1 MTMNIAALPRS
12 SFDLPR
18 AARSLRALL
27 RNPDD
32 LPQVFALIESMSSG
46 AHFHRLRSGF
56 QGTEAGRRLLR
67 TRPDIVAI
75 LADRERLRAMPE
87 GSLGRAYLAFVE
99 SENISA
105 QGIRDASAAAR
116 RHEPVDE
123 DIAFIRDRMR
133 DTHDLWHAATG
144 YRGDVL
150 GEVGLLAFIVAQQ
163 WNTAIALIV
172 LAAVV
177 KGRGRTEIVALVR
190 DGYRRGRRAAWL
202 PAQDWESLLE
212 EPVDQVRARLGLGA
226 PPVYTPVRSA
236 DLRAQG
242 IVGSF
247 VSP

>member
-1 MTMNIAALPRS
+1 MNTAALPRP

-32 LPQVFALIESMSSG
+32 LPQVFALIESLSSAG
-46 AHFHRLRSGF
+46 HFHRLRSGF
-56 QGTEAGRRLLR
+56 QETEAGRRLLR
-67 TRPDIVAI
+67 TKPDIVTI
-75 LADRERLRAMPE
+75 LADRERIRAMPE

-105 QGIRDASAAAR
+105 QGIRDASEAAGR
-116 RHEPVDE
+116 RDPGDE
-123 DIAFIRDRMR
+123 EIAFIRARMR

-172 LAAVV
+172 LAALV
-177 KGRGRTEIVALVR
+177 KGIGRSEIVTIVR

-202 PAQDWESLLE
+202 PSQDWESLLG
-212 EPVDQVRARLGLGA
+212 EPLDVVRARLGLGA
-226 PPVYTPVRSA
+226 PPVYTPVRTA

-242 IVGSF
+242 IVGA
-247 VSP
+247 PA